1 MSKPLKIMLISITGL
16 LLIPFIAMQF
26 SDEVS
31 WSAFDF
37 ILAAALLFST
47 AIVCN
52 WVWSKVKNTK
62 TKFVLCAVVL
72 FVLILVWA
80 EMAVGI
86 FNSPISGN

>member
-1 MSKPLKIMLISITGL
+1 MSKPLKIMLISISSL

-47 AIVCN
+47 AFFCN
-52 WVWSKVKNTK
+52 WIWSKVKNTK
-62 TKFVLCAVVL
+62 IKFVLCAVVL
-72 FVLILVWA
+72 FVLILVWT
-80 EMAVGI
+80 EIAVGI
-86 FNSPISGN
+86 FDSPIGGN

>member
-1 MSKPLKIMLISITGL
+1 MSKPLKIMLISIAGL

-37 ILAAALLFST
+37 ILAVALLFST
-47 AIVCN
+47 AFICN